1 MVLQIIVLIVC
12 GLFQATLASSI
23 NYSVGTTL
31 VLGGVHY
38 YVPSTPIAKLPPACA
53 FLSTSSGSGYGFVA
67 VTVFES
73 SGEVFGSNELS
84 SSISSYLK
92 KDDVFNEAFLEG
104 CSNVLRVGL
113 SYLRRRVAQA
123 EVTCLIDKIQT
134 LLCGIYTDHMGSNSV
149 DPHSWELFRCSKYFE
164 QSTFLL
170 SFELG

>member
-31 VLGGVHY
+31 VLGEFITMSHQRQLQ
-38 YVPSTPIAKLPPACA
+38 SSPACA